1 MNENKS
7 AMWRVKPSTVAAV
20 DALRAEAQEDPV
32 MAHDIGDSNGHISR
46 AAMLDLCLSR
56 GMASVRGALRARPE
70 PAPKPTPTKPAPK
83 ARKPAKRKKAKR

>member
-70 PAPKPTPTKPAPK
+70 PVAKPAPK
-83 ARKPAKRKKAKR
+83 ARKPAKRRKARK